1 MYEEIKL
8 KHLHPVLQIG
18 VQDIRNA
25 WLLAPVPVK
34 LTTTIH
40 RGTLVFRLPV
50 SGKRISYK
58 TLKKGL
64 VKKTIIIKQP
74 LYVLPF

>member
-1 MYEEIKL
+1 MYEEIKI
-8 KHLHPVLQIG
+8 KYVHPALQIG
-18 VQDIRNA
+18 IQDIKNA
-25 WLLAPVPVK
+25 WLLADVPVK

-74 LYVLPF
+74 LYILPF